1 MNSIVLELQQEILNP
16 SSDIITLLRKSH
28 VIATKLQLSEF
39 DKWILSELNGYSD
52 YDLIPGYRTITG
64 SIKAWNPY
72 NGWIPVLLDN
82 NEFEAILCNRK
93 LGDALSK
100 IIELENKSG
109 SIFYIYYNAEINKT
123 LGSLCSF
130 PLQTQYALSA
140 SAHQLHA
147 IIEQVKNAILEW
159 TIKLENEGILGENM
173 QFNQSE
179 KESAKRIP
187 QTVNNYYGNTN
198 VINGDVDSSA
208 IVSGNGN
215 SIFFSYEKAKEAISE
230 VKKSLESEQLSTDD
244 QETAM
249 ELLEEINEKVSQKK
263 KRSVIKSALI
273 GLKDFLISVG
283 ASLTASLIQSKLQ
296 GLF

>member
-1 MNSIVLELQQEILNP
+1 
-16 SSDIITLLRKSH
+16 
-28 VIATKLQLSEF
+28 
-39 DKWILSELNGYSD
+39 
-52 YDLIPGYRTITG
+52 
-64 SIKAWNPY
+64 
-72 NGWIPVLLDN
+72 
-82 NEFEAILCNRK
+82 
-93 LGDALSK
+93 
-100 IIELENKSG
+100 
-109 SIFYIYYNAEINKT
+109 
-123 LGSLCSF
+123 
-130 PLQTQYALSA
+130 
-140 SAHQLHA
+140 
-147 IIEQVKNAILEW
+147 
-159 TIKLENEGILGENM
+159 M

-215 SIFFSYEKAKEAISE
+215 SIFFSYEKAKEAISK